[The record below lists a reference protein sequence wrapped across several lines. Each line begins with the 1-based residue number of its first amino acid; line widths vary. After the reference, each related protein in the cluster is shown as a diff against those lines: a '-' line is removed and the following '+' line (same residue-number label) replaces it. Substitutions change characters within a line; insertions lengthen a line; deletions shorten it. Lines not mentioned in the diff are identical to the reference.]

1 MQSYY
6 FTDCLG
12 LINNQ
17 LKREGK
23 TRGVIRNKYMSFA
36 IVFIGVFIHV
46 IS

>member
-23 TRGVIRNKYMSFA
+23 NKGSNKKQQMSFA
-36 IVFIGVFIHV
+36 IVFIGVLYI
-46 IS
+46 